1 MFGDNSEGQ
10 LGIYTNN
17 VRICKN
23 DNQMIPLECI
33 DIALHERQLQKKVGG
48 RWSLFKNSINIEV
61 YFLYIE
67 YCR

>member
-33 DIALHERQLQKKVGG
+33 DIASHRRQLQKKVGG
-48 RWSLFKNSINIEV
+48 RWSLV
-61 YFLYIE
+61 PGD
-67 YCR
+67 